1 MNVFLIRMTNH
12 THSQNF
18 EARWEALTGTASEAD
33 YTHTTASQT
42 SNDSQT
48 LENRMGRSF
57 PTTTDALIEGAE
69 TFTIKARGGETQ
81 GEFNSNDDLRCQ
93 ITIIDL
99 YVTQINMVSTPSSGD
114 IYRIGETIEFSAT
127 FNTEVEVEGTVNMG
141 FYIGDQWKGANY
153 RRGSGTKTLI
163 FGYEVQIPDKDS
175 LGVRVPAGY
184 IDSDGQQHGI
194 GGSGTIT
201 AVGTDVEAYP
211 IYDGIPRQAAHKVDS
226 RPYVTKVEIVSTPAD
241 GRTYRH
247 GETIEIDMTFSA
259 PVRPDATA
267 RPYVVTIWGTTQRN
281 FKYSSGSGTNTLR
294 FARTVVPQD
303 RDDNGFLIDSVLSNQ
318 DQLRGI
324 IWAQNHDVRATYVY
338 SGFEAGN
345 RHKIN
350 GQPYIENFA
359 ITSSPA
365 YGNRTYRRGETI
377 QVTFTFDQK
386 VQVDGEV
393 KKKLNIGGSDIK
405 LAPYTSGS
413 GTKDLAF
420 EYIFSA
426 GIPII
431 MASPSSLA
439 ARTAVGL
446 AVGPSGPCSHRAMPV
461 ERK

>member
-153 RRGSGTKTLI
+153 RRGSGTK
-163 FGYEVQIPDKDS
+163 
-175 LGVRVPAGY
+175 
-184 IDSDGQQHGI
+184 
-194 GGSGTIT
+194 
-201 AVGTDVEAYP
+201 
-211 IYDGIPRQAAHKVDS
+211 
-226 RPYVTKVEIVSTPAD
+226 
-241 GRTYRH
+241 
-247 GETIEIDMTFSA
+247 
-259 PVRPDATA
+259 
-267 RPYVVTIWGTTQRN
+267 
-281 FKYSSGSGTNTLR
+281 
-294 FARTVVPQD
+294 
-303 RDDNGFLIDSVLSNQ
+303 
-318 DQLRGI
+318 
-324 IWAQNHDVRATYVY
+324 
-338 SGFEAGN
+338 
-345 RHKIN
+345 
-350 GQPYIENFA
+350 
-359 ITSSPA
+359 
-365 YGNRTYRRGETI
+365 
-377 QVTFTFDQK
+377 
-386 VQVDGEV
+386 
-393 KKKLNIGGSDIK
+393 
-405 LAPYTSGS
+405 
-413 GTKDLAF
+413 DLAF